1 MRKSLSLFLCFA
13 FSLSYGPKVDVVE
26 KITEEGIEVVINHL
40 EPHKI
45 KGEPSILSLVK
56 EITIDTEAKAIAE
69 AGVTDVLDFCV
80 DSEGN
85 IYFRITMSPEDLI
98 YKFDKKGDFLF
109 SFGRRGQG
117 PKELMSPKSPRENEL
132 GQIEISDNTNG
143 GLYFYDKSGE
153 FIKKN
158 ALPQDV
164 MKATLLT
171 NGNILAIKK
180 HFNRDAGRGERPI
193 VLSNEDFEEIRI
205 LHPGKSL
212 PNLMLAKTINPLEL

>member
-1 MRKSLSLFLCFA
+1 MENKVQLC
-13 FSLSYGPKVDVVE
+13 
-26 KITEEGIEVVINHL
+26 
-40 EPHKI
+40 
-45 KGEPSILSLVK
+45 
-56 EITIDTEAKAIAE
+56 
-69 AGVTDVLDFCV
+69 
-80 DSEGN
+80 
-85 IYFRITMSPEDLI
+85 
-98 YKFDKKGDFLF
+98 
-109 SFGRRGQG
+109 
-117 PKELMSPKSPRENEL
+117 
-132 GQIEISDNTNG
+132 
-143 GLYFYDKSGE
+143 KSGE

-212 PNLMLAKTINPLEL
+212 PNLMLAKTINPLELYMDFNTFRVSKNLLYFK